1 MDENRNN
8 WYTQEV
14 PSGWYAAPVSP
25 KTAPAAVEKP
35 IPPKKPRRKRT
46 GLKLTLII
54 VLVLVLIAGTV
65 FIFSDG
71 IDNLGDFILSIH
83 GIYVDDDI
91 IEDKIENGMDE
102 IEGAFNDVENAF
114 DDVENALEDLPGIF
128 NGLIPGFGDM
138 LPNFDGDFEIII
150 PGEENIPTI
159 PGTPSVPDD
168 GSLPDDFRDF
178 FDNYYVSEETIKPS
192 NIEKA
197 NTKGDFELN
206 LYSKDGAER
215 LDLDALYERCAPSV
229 VGVMAE
235 YEGKLG
241 YGWGSGI
248 ILSADGY
255 IVTNA
260 HVISEADRCTVI
272 LWNGKECS
280 ALLVGEDSQTDLA
293 VLKINSKGLIPAY
306 FGNSDELKV
315 GESVAAIGNPLGSEF
330 SHTLTNGI
338 ISAIDRHV
346 DYSGTKMPLIQTN
359 AAINEG
365 NSGGPLF
372 NMYGQI
378 IGITN
383 MKMSNDYGVT
393 IEGIGFA
400 IPSTTVKKVCDQLI
414 ANGKVVGRPGIG
426 IVCGSV
432 PAEAIEEYGLP
443 EGLYITEV
451 SEGSDAKAKG
461 IRPGDVLTHINGIK
475 VLTTDDVL
483 VIRDEHQVGDM
494 LRFTIYRDGKTFE
507 VDVEIYDLGNIY

>member
-8 WYTQEV
+8 WYNQES
-14 PSGWYAAPVSP
+14 PSGWYAPPDSPKPAPVAVNSP
-25 KTAPAAVEKP
+25 T
-35 IPPKKPRRKRT
+35 PPKKPRRKRT
-46 GLKLTLII
+46 GLKVTLII
-54 VLVLVLIAGTV
+54 ILVIMLIAGTV

-71 IDNLGDFILSIH
+71 IDNLEDFILSIH
-83 GIYVDDDI
+83 GIYVDDDVLEDM
-91 IEDKIENGMDE
+91 IEDKIENNID
-102 IEGAFNDVENAF
+102 N
-114 DDVENALEDLPGIF
+114 LPDIF
-128 NGLIPGFGDM
+128 NGLIPGFENM
-138 LPNFDGDFEIII
+138 LPDFDGDFEIII
-150 PGEENIPTI
+150 PGQEGIPSNPGI
-159 PGTPSVPDD
+159 PSIPDD
-168 GSLPDDFRDF
+168 GSLPEDFREF
-178 FDNYYVSEETIKPS
+178 FENYYTTEETIEPS
-192 NIEKA
+192 NIERTE
-197 NTKGDFELN
+197 TKGDFELN
-206 LYSKDGAER
+206 LYSKDEAEKLT
-215 LDLDALYERCAPSV
+215 LDTLYDRCAPSV
-229 VGVMAE
+229 VGVMSE
-235 YEGKLG
+235 YDGKMG

-248 ILSADGY
+248 ILSTDGY

-272 LWNGKECS
+272 LWNGKECP

-293 VLKINSKGLIPAY
+293 VLKINSKGLIPAS

-315 GESVAAIGNPLGSEF
+315 GEAVAAIGNPLGSEF

-365 NSGGPLF
+365 NSGGPLY

-414 ANGKVVGRPGIG
+414 AKGKVTGRPGIG
-426 IVCGSV
+426 ITCGSI
-432 PAEAIEEYGLP
+432 PAEAMEEYGLP
-443 EGLYITEV
+443 EGLYIVEV
-451 SEGSDAKAKG
+451 SEGSDAKTKG
-461 IRPGDVLTHINGIK
+461 ILPGDVLTHVNGIK

-494 LRFTIYRDGKTFE
+494 LTFTIYRNGKTFQ

>member
-1 MDENRNN
+1 MDENRNS
-8 WYTQEV
+8 WYAQEV
-14 PSGWYAAPVSP
+14 SSDWYAAPEKITLP
-25 KTAPAAVEKP
+25 APSAAPVK
-35 IPPKKPRRKRT
+35 PPKKPRRKRT
-46 GLKLTLII
+46 GLKVTLII
-54 VLVLVLIAGTV
+54 VLVFMLIAGTV
-65 FIFSDG
+65 FIFA
-71 IDNLGDFILSIH
+71 DNINSFRDFLLSIH
-83 GIYVDDDI
+83 GIYVTGDK
-91 IEDKIENGMDE
+91 IEDKIDDSME
-102 IEGAFNDVENAF
+102 DVENAME
-114 DDVENALEDLPGIF
+114 DVENALEDLPNFF
-128 NGLIPGFGDM
+128 NGLIPGFEDM
-138 LPNFDGDFEIII
+138 LPGLEGDFEIII
-150 PGEENIPTI
+150 PGEDNSPVLPDEGKIPDN
-159 PGTPSVPDD
+159 GN
-168 GSLPDDFRDF
+168 LPDDFRDF
-178 FDNYYVSEETIKPS
+178 FDNYYTIEDTIKPS
-192 NIEKA
+192 NIERA
-197 NTKGDFELN
+197 EATGDFTLR
-206 LYSKDGAER
+206 LYSKDDSEKLT
-215 LDLDALYERCAPSV
+215 LDELYESCAPSV

-235 YEGKLG
+235 YDGQVG

-248 ILSADGY
+248 ILSRDGY

-272 LWNGKECS
+272 LWNGKECP
-280 ALLVGEDSQTDLA
+280 AKLIGEDSQTDLA
-293 VLKINSKGLIPAY
+293 VLKINSKGLVPAY

-365 NSGGPLF
+365 NSGGPLY

-414 ANGKVVGRPGIG
+414 ANGKVTGRPGIG
-426 IVCGSV
+426 ITCGSV
-432 PAEAIEEYGLP
+432 PPEAMEQYGLP
-443 EGLYITEV
+443 EGLYITAV
-451 SEGSDAKAKG
+451 SEGSDAMAKG
-461 IRPGDVLTHINGIK
+461 ILPGDVLTHINGIP

-494 LRFTIYRDGKTFE
+494 LTFTIFRDGKTFN